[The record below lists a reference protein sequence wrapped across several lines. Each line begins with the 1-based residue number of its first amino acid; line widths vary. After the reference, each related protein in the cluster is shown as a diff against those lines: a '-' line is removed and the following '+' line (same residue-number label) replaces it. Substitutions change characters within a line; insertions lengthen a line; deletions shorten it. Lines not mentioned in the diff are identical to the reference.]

1 MNYKVSIIIPIY
13 NVEAYFK
20 DCLVSVVRQNITEGV
35 ECILIDDCGKDNSI
49 KIAEQILKEY
59 NGEISFSVIHHER
72 NKGLSAARNTGIKAA
87 KGEYLYFLDSDDKI
101 SDDCISSMWSLVEK
115 YGKVDLV
122 QGSYFVV
129 GKEEPISKLW
139 KHGEFSNNKK
149 DIKHF
154 LLNYHGKV
162 TAAQNRLIRREFI
175 LENNLFFKDGIIH
188 EDNYWTFFLAKHVNH
203 MAVNKNK
210 TYFHIYNPD
219 SIMNKINIE
228 KESHAYRT
236 IIKDFC
242 SDIDPFLPGRQKELI
257 LYNLLTALER
267 KAYRSEKEREELV
280 KTFLGKNS
288 LIEKILLRLYLNNKN
303 NKILHLLIRLYGLS
317 DKSFN

>member
-13 NVEAYFK
+13 NVEAFIK
-20 DCLVSVVRQNITEGV
+20 DCLNSVISQDMKDGV
-35 ECILIDDCGKDNSI
+35 ECILVDDCGKDNSI
-49 KIAEQILKEY
+49 KIAEQTIKEY
-59 NGEISFSVIHHER
+59 RGNIPFCVLHHEK

-87 KGEYLYFLDSDDKI
+87 KGEYLYFLDSDDRI
-101 SDDCISSMWSLVEK
+101 SENCISSMWELIEK
-115 YGKVDLV
+115 HGKVDLV
-122 QGSYFVV
+122 QGSYFVE
-129 GKEEPISKLW
+129 GKEKSISHFW
-139 KHGEFSNNKK
+139 QYGEYSNNKR

-154 LLNYHGKV
+154 LLNYHGKI
-162 TAAQNRLIRREFI
+162 TAAQNRLINREFI
-175 LENNLFFKDGIIH
+175 LNNDLFFKEGIIH
-188 EDNYWTFFLAKHVNH
+188 EDNYWTFFLAKHVNS

-210 TYFHIYNPD
+210 SYFHIYNPN
-219 SIMNKINIE
+219 SITNKINID

-288 LIEKILLRLYLNNKN
+288 LIEKILLKLYLNNKN

>member
-13 NVEAYFK
+13 NVEAYIK

-188 EDNYWTFFLAKHVNH
+188 EDNYWTFFLAKHVNS

-210 TYFHIYNPD
+210 SYFHIYNPN
-219 SIMNKINIE
+219 SITNKINID

-236 IIKDFC
+236 IIKGFC

-288 LIEKILLRLYLNNKN
+288 LIEKILLKLYLNNKN